1 MFIYIKAMKYQIK
14 YGKDGITID
23 VTEICFSKYS
33 NEGIIYIPR
42 NDNIRGAM
50 FRDPLHGI
58 VKNIY
63 IYDLEYDISKPIVV
77 CNSKTYVII
86 DTKNNTIYENKT
98 PEYLKDIV
106 PKPYI
111 KEQLKEIQNKL
122 VLKHGDFTVE
132 IPEQK
137 MALRFLTGDE
147 KILEI
152 GGNIGRNSLLMAHI
166 LKQKNNQQM
175 VTLESYP
182 YIAEQ
187 LKENRNLNGFSFFIE
202 PSALSKRKLIQ
213 SGWTTFE
220 SDEVLDGFI
229 HVNTI
234 TWEELKAKYNIE
246 FDTLVLD
253 CEGAFY
259 YILKDMP
266 EMLNN
271 IKKILVE
278 NDYQDV
284 SHKKFVDD
292 ILIQRNFKLK
302 YNESLKEENSSMPC
316 KDEFFQYWQRDDE

>member
-1 MFIYIKAMKYQIK
+1 MKYQIK
-14 YGKDGITID
+14 YGKDDRTID
-23 VTEICFSKYS
+23 ITDICFSKYS
-33 NEGIIYIPR
+33 NEGIIYIPE
-42 NDNIRGAM
+42 NDNLRGAM
-50 FRDPLHGI
+50 FTDPFFGV

-63 IYDLEYDISKPIVV
+63 VYDLEYDTTKPVVV
-77 CNSKTYVII
+77 CDSKTYLII

-106 PKPYI
+106 QEPYI
-111 KEQLKEIQNKL
+111 REKLKEIQNKL
-122 VLKHGDFTVE
+122 VIKHGDFTVE
-132 IPEQK
+132 IPEQM
-137 MALRFLTGDE
+137 MAMRFLTGDE

-152 GGNIGRNSLLMAHI
+152 GGNIGRNSLLMAYI

-175 VTLESYP
+175 VTLESHQ

-187 LKENRNLNGFSFFIE
+187 LKENRNLNGFSFFVE
-202 PSALSKRKLIQ
+202 ASALSKRKLIQ
-213 SGWTTFE
+213 GLRTWLTFE

-234 TWEELKAKYNIE
+234 TWEELQAKYNID

-259 YILKDMP
+259 NILKDMP
-266 EMLNN
+266 EILNN

-284 SHKKFVDD
+284 SHKKFVED

-302 YNESLKEENSSMPC
+302 YNEILENSSMPC
-316 KDEFFQYWQRDDE
+316 KDEFFQYWQSDDE